1 MAKTLSGEEQEAVE
15 TFKRNLFGVIMK
27 NYTMTISGREQRV
40 IYDSFSTK
48 DEILEFMEERRERSS
63 FLEWLDEEA
72 EGGMDS
78 SSEIE
83 VENND
88 GTIDNFCPQQDWAPE
103 KWENDSFSY
112 DFDEKTVGYI
122 LGFSEMKASCSF
134 TFSID
139 DEYTREK
146 VIGTILTSKYQ
157 TGEDEWDEYQT
168 ASFEYENCENEDI
181 EFSNDSGYYNIRFV
195 LINKKGEHNDI
206 SLDDYSYDDED
217 LIDHLT
223 SQVEDIL

>member
-1 MAKTLSGEEQEAVE
+1 
-15 TFKRNLFGVIMK
+15 
-27 NYTMTISGREQRV
+27 MTISGREQRV
-40 IYDSFSTK
+40 VYDSFNTK
-48 DEILEFMEERRERSS
+48 AEILEFLEKRREESN
-63 FLEWLDEEA
+63 FLEWLDGEA
-72 EGGMDS
+72 EGGMDI

-83 VENND
+83 VENNG
-88 GTIDNFCPQQDWAPE
+88 GTIDNFCPQQDWAAE

-112 DFDEKTVGYI
+112 DFDEVTVGYI

-146 VIGTILTSKYQ
+146 VIGAILTSKYQ

-168 ASFEYENCENEDI
+168 ASFEYDNCEAEDI
-181 EFSNDSGYYNIRFV
+181 EFSNDSGYYDISFV
-195 LINKKGEHNDI
+195 LINKKGEHNEI

-217 LIDHLT
+217 LIDHLN
-223 SQVEDIL
+223 SQVEEIL